1 MRVMIHMDNNDII
14 KSFVIN
20 KLGCNCP
27 AEVFNIIKWQKD
39 VRINDSIIL
48 NFKINIG
55 NRLLIYIIDI
65 EDITFLNEIFLKL
78 ISLGIDERNKNN
90 FNRFRL
96 VIISDNIAEI
106 GSIAQNV
113 FNNLNIGDQKLHL
126 HVIQKTDIAL

>member
-1 MRVMIHMDNNDII
+1 MDNDDII

-55 NRLLIYIIDI
+55 NRLLIYIVDI
-65 EDITFLNEIFLKL
+65 EDITFLNKIFLK
-78 ISLGIDERNKNN
+78 IINLGIEERNKNN
-90 FNRFRL
+90 FNRFRF

-106 GSIAQNV
+106 GFIAQNA
-113 FNNLNIGDQKLHL
+113 FNNLNIGDKKLHL
-126 HVIQKTDIAL
+126 HVMQKTDIALLV